1 MATKMERHNSAGA
14 RGAALW
20 VVAAVGY
27 LVLEAIAAAAY
38 EPAYS
43 YARNYISDLGLP
55 NGTLAHGHPIY
66 SPRAYLMHAAF
77 YLQGILFLLGASLM
91 VGVPDNRR
99 TRMFLGSVATNA
111 VGNIVI
117 GSVHSGT
124 VHIIGALLA
133 LVGGNAAILLGSGVI
148 GPLAAWRRYRR
159 ISKAIAALG
168 LFCLAMLM
176 MKSVTATTYLL
187 PDGAWERGSVY
198 TITGWQLLTAACLL
212 ARTTRVSARSRS
224 PRHPRPRR

>member
-1 MATKMERHNSAGA
+1 MATEMERHDSASA

-20 VVAAVGY
+20 VVAGVGY
-27 LVLEAIAAAAY
+27 LVFEAIAAAAF

-55 NGTLAHGHPIY
+55 NGTVVHGRPIY

-77 YLQGILFLLGASLM
+77 YLQGVLFFLGASLM

-99 TRMFLGSVATNA
+99 ARVFLGVVATNA

-124 VHIIGALLA
+124 VHIVGALLA
-133 LVGGNAAILLGSGVI
+133 IVGGNAAILLGSGVI
-148 GPLAAWRRYRR
+148 GPLAARRRYRR
-159 ISKAIAALG
+159 LSKAIAALG
-168 LFCLAMLM
+168 FLCLAMLM
-176 MKSVTATTYLL
+176 IKPAAATTYLL
-187 PDGAWERGSVY
+187 RDGAWERGSVY

-212 ARTTRVSARSRS
+212 VETTRAAARSGSRL
-224 PRHPRPRR
+224 RPGRRR